1 MKCSQI
7 RKMISPYVDNE
18 LAPDELKLFTS
29 HIQECPACKE
39 ELEEIQYVHQLFAS
53 AERFEAPFGFATRV
67 MAHLE
72 EAEEAG
78 LFSRLW
84 RLLTSRPVF
93 LRTVEVAFALVIM
106 LIGDDL
112 GEYAGRRQDIRY
124 RDIRNADGRKRNL
137 FSRPVSGN
145 ASRFDRRRLRE
156 TGGGLNDER

>member
-39 ELEEIQYVHQLFAS
+39 ELEEMQSVHQLFAS

-72 EAEEAG
+72 EREETV
-78 LFSRLW
+78 LSRLW
-84 RLLTSRPVF
+84 GFLTGRPVF

-106 LIGDDL
+106 LIG
-112 GEYAGRRQDIRY
+112 
-124 RDIRNADGRKRNL
+124 
-137 FSRPVSGN
+137 VMSGN
-145 ASRFDRRRLRE
+145 MLVADRTPGTQTTIQESFSLDLFQATPPDSIAGVYVRLA
-156 TGGGLNDER
+156 GDSDER

>member
-7 RKMISPYVDNE
+7 RKMFSPYMDNE

-39 ELEEIQYVHQLFAS
+39 ELEETQNMHQLFAC

-72 EAEEAG
+72 EIEEAG

-84 RLLTSRPVF
+84 RLLTSRPLF

-106 LIGDDL
+106 LIG
-112 GEYAGRRQDIRY
+112 
-124 RDIRNADGRKRNL
+124 
-137 FSRPVSGN
+137 VMSGN
-145 ASRFDRRRLRE
+145 MLVGDRMSGNVTSETQAAVRE
-156 TGGGLNDER
+156 TFSLDLLQATPRDSIGGVYATLVEGADEK